1 MDVSARCGRRGLM
14 LLLVSALALSA
25 APAQAGKSK
34 IRDGK
39 EAKATKATRLA
50 KQPKPTKSA
59 LSGPES
65 RAERDKRLL
74 RECQGRPNAGA
85 CEGYANARR

>member
-25 APAQAGKSK
+25 TPAQAGKAKSK
-34 IRDGK
+34 DGK
-39 EAKATKATRLA
+39 TTKATRPA

-59 LSGPES
+59 FGGPES

>member
-1 MDVSARCGRRGLM
+1 M
-14 LLLVSALALSA
+14 LLLASALALSA
-25 APAQAGKSK
+25 TPAQAGKAKSK
-34 IRDGK
+34 DGK
-39 EAKATKATRLA
+39 TTKATRPA

-59 LSGPES
+59 FGGPES